1 MKYFSTR
8 SGNGAI
14 VNESYTAITKGLAE
28 DGGLF
33 VSMDVPKV
41 NINELFKGEKTYNE
55 MAYEI
60 LSQFLGDYGS
70 DVLLNS
76 INSAY
81 GDNFDNAK
89 KTPVVK
95 LDDNNFVMELWHGPT
110 AAFKD
115 MALQLLPHLIVNGK
129 KKSWD

>member
-41 NINELFKGEKTYNE
+41 NINELFKGKKTYNE

-76 INSAY
+76 INNAY

-95 LDDNNFVMELWHGPT
+95 LDDNNYVMELWHGPT

-115 MALQLLPHLIVNGK
+115 MALQLLPQLNSK
-129 KKSWD
+129 WQEKSWD